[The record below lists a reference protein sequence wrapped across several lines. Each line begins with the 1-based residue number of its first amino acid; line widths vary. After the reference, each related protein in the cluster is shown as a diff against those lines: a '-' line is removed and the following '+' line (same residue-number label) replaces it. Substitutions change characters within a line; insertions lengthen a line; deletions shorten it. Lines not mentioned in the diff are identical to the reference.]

1 MENINLHSAI
11 EKIDFL
17 IKSLID
23 FSNENKYDFA
33 LYNSFANQSSKSFNR
48 YFSEIDNQTIKEKII
63 SDLKTD
69 FHFQVDDIVTS
80 MMATRKNKV
89 ENFEPGVTYNIGQV
103 IPDNRLK
110 GFENNYKQLI
120 ELFLNRVEFNLF
132 EQAKQYKTSTAP
144 PAENR
149 QVKTFKEF
157 FNKEV
162 SDEII
167 QKIKVEFKEQ
177 NGKKLAFLIY
187 LLHKVHKLIDYS
199 SNSKTEARKH
209 FILGL
214 TGKSNIVAGVDKI
227 FNLNDVT
234 IKDPKFESDN
244 DYITIKE
251 KLQKTII

>member
-1 MENINLHSAI
+1 MENSNSDKAI

-17 IKSLID
+17 IKSLVD

-33 LYNSFANQSSKSFNR
+33 LYNSFANQSSRSFNR
-48 YFSEIDNQTIKEKII
+48 YFTEIEDQTIKEKII

-69 FHFQVDDIVTS
+69 FHFQVDDSVTS

-89 ENFEPGVTYNIGQV
+89 ENFEPGAPYFIGHP
-103 IPDNRLK
+103 IPDNRIK
-110 GFENNYKQLI
+110 DYKNNYKQLI
-120 ELFLNRVEFNLF
+120 ELFLNRVEFNLI
-132 EQAKQYKTSTAP
+132 EQPKQSKTSTAP
-144 PAENR
+144 PTENR

-162 SDEII
+162 PDEVI
-167 QKIKVEFKEQ
+167 QKIQLEFKEQ

-234 IKDPKFESDN
+234 IEDPKFESDN

-251 KLQKTII
+251 KLQKAIR